1 MLTTSAFIGIEITT
15 GRHPFVYAALDDDL
29 KLLALTSAS
38 LDDLLAFVGNL
49 PSARVTVGAPS
60 QLARGGTRKKPARES
75 ALAPS
80 EVMRAAERELRER
93 GILVPKTPPSAEAS
107 AAHIKTGLTLYKR
120 LEKMGARAYPD
131 DSSALLW
138 LESNAHACFYSLLG
152 QVPMPRRSLEGRIQR
167 QILLYDAG
175 LQIPEPMDFFEE
187 LTRHRLLMGQLP
199 LEHVQSPEQ
208 LDTLVLAYTA
218 WLSAHR
224 PNELTRLGAYEDG
237 WLFLP
242 GGELKEKY

>member
-1 MLTTSAFIGIEITT
+1 
-15 GRHPFVYAALDDDL
+15 
-29 KLLALTSAS
+29 
-38 LDDLLAFVGNL
+38 
-49 PSARVTVGAPS
+49 
-60 QLARGGTRKKPARES
+60 
-75 ALAPS
+75 
-80 EVMRAAERELRER
+80 
-93 GILVPKTPPSAEAS
+93 
-107 AAHIKTGLTLYKR
+107 
-120 LEKMGARAYPD
+120 
-131 DSSALLW
+131 
-138 LESNAHACFYSLLG
+138 
-152 QVPMPRRSLEGRIQR
+152 MPRRSLEGRIQR

-187 LTRHRLLMGQLP
+187 LTRHRLLMGHLP
-199 LEHVQSPEQ
+199 REHVQSPEQ